1 MTDQANGPAS
11 DAVTVARLAALTRG
25 DYDRVRRQEADL
37 FGWRVETLDAAVA
50 KARRAAKTC
59 SDEVNDRPPE
69 FTDEA
74 LALRFTELHKS
85 TLRYVASWGRWL
97 IWDGTVWQFDETLQ
111 AFDLSRAVCRKASSE
126 CNEERVAAA
135 IASAKTVAAVE
146 RLAKS
151 DRRHAAVADQ
161 WDADPWLLNTPGG
174 VVDLRTGEMRE
185 HRPDDYMTKITAV
198 ALGGVCT
205 LWRTFLNR
213 ITKGDLELQT
223 FLQRFA
229 GYCLTGITREHAMA
243 FGYGTGANGKG
254 TFLNALSGLLAGFA
268 AVAPM
273 DAFTASPTDRHA
285 TELAML
291 RGARLVTAQETE
303 EGRRWAEAR
312 IKALTGGDPISA
324 RFMRQDFFTYQPQ
337 FKLFV
342 AGNHKPG
349 LRRVDEAMRRRLN
362 LVPFTVT
369 IPTAER
375 DADLPDKLK
384 AEWSGILQ
392 WMMEGCLDW
401 QANGL
406 APPPAVR
413 VATDNY
419 MQAEDAIS
427 NWIRE
432 RCKQIEYGGTESS
445 KLYADWCVWSK
456 AAGEDPGSQKRFSQ
470 ALEDKGYAKDPKAR
484 HATFLGIALDVPV
497 PWSEPFDARA

>member
-1 MTDQANGPAS
+1 MTDQADGPAS
-11 DAVTVARLAALTRG
+11 DAMAVARLAALTPG
-25 DYDRVRRQEADL
+25 DYDRVRRQEADRL
-37 FGWRVETLDAAVA
+37 GWRADTLDAAVA
-50 KARRAAKTC
+50 KARRVATSC
-59 SDEVNDRPPE
+59 SEEVADRPPE

-74 LALRFTELHKS
+74 LALRFTEQHKES
-85 TLRYVASWGRWL
+85 LRYVASWGRWL
-97 IWDGTVWQFDETLQ
+97 IWDGRVWQFDDTLQ
-111 AFDLSRAVCRKASSE
+111 AFDLSRAICRKASSE

-146 RLAKS
+146 RLAKA
-151 DRRHAAVADQ
+151 DRRHAAVAGQ
-161 WDADPWLLNTPGG
+161 WDADPWLLNTPDG
-174 VVDLRTGEMRE
+174 VVDLRTGKMRD
-185 HRPDDYMTKITAV
+185 HRLNDYMTKITAV
-198 ALGGVCT
+198 SPAEECP
-205 LWRTFLNR
+205 LWRRFLTR
-213 ITKGDLELQT
+213 ITGGDDELQS

-229 GYCLTGITREHAMA
+229 GYSLTGITREHAMV

-254 TFLNALSGLLAGFA
+254 TFLNTLSGLLAGYA

-312 IKALTGGDPISA
+312 IKALTGGDPITA

-349 LRRVDEAMRRRLN
+349 LRRVDEAIRRRLN

-369 IPTAER
+369 IPAAER
-375 DADLPDKLK
+375 DAGLSEKLK
-384 AEWSGILQ
+384 AEWSGILR
-392 WMMEGCLDW
+392 WMIDGCLEW
-401 QANGL
+401 QAQGL
-406 APPPAVR
+406 APPAAVL

-419 MQAEDAIS
+419 LQAEDAIS

-432 RCKQIEYGGTESS
+432 RCKSIEYGGTESS
-445 KLYADWCVWSK
+445 RLFADWCAWSK

-484 HATFLGIALDVPV
+484 HATFLGIALDVLP
-497 PWSEPFDARA
+497 PRTEPFDERA

>member
-11 DAVTVARLAALTRG
+11 DALVIARLAALTRG
-25 DYDRVRRQEADL
+25 DYDRVRRKEADQL
-37 FGWRVETLDAAVA
+37 GWRVETLDAEVA
-50 KARRAAKTC
+50 KARRGTTGC
-59 SDEVNDRPPE
+59 SEEVTDRPPE

-74 LALRFTELHKS
+74 LALRFTELHKES
-85 TLRYVASWGRWL
+85 LRYVASWGRWL
-97 IWDGTVWQFDETLQ
+97 IWDGKVWQFDETLQ
-111 AFDLSRAVCRKASSE
+111 AFDLSRGVCRKASSE

-135 IASAKTVAAVE
+135 VASAKAVAAVE
-146 RLAKS
+146 RLAKA
-151 DRRHAAVADQ
+151 DRHHAAIADQ
-161 WDADPWLLNTPGG
+161 WDADPWLLNTPSG
-174 VVDLRTGEMRE
+174 VVDLRTGEIRD
-185 HRPDDYMTKITAV
+185 HRLDDYMTKITAV
-198 ALGGVCT
+198 APAGECP
-205 LWRTFLNR
+205 LWRSFLHR
-213 ITKGDLELQT
+213 ITKADTELQA

-254 TFLNALSGLLAGFA
+254 TFLNTISGLLASYA

-303 EGRRWAEAR
+303 DGRRWAESR
-312 IKALTGGDPISA
+312 VKALTGGDPITA

-349 LRRVDEAMRRRLN
+349 LRRVDEAIRRRLN

-369 IPTAER
+369 IPPAER
-375 DADLPDKLK
+375 DTGLPDKLK

-392 WMMEGCLDW
+392 WVIEGCLEW
-401 QANGL
+401 QAKGL
-406 APPPAVR
+406 APPAAVL

-419 MQAEDAIS
+419 LQAEDAIS

-432 RCKQIEYGGTESS
+432 RCKRIEYGGTQSS
-445 KLYADWCVWSK
+445 RLYSDWCIWSK

-470 ALEDKGYAKDPKAR
+470 ALEDKGYVKDPKAR
-484 HATFLGIALDVPV
+484 HATFIGIALDVP
-497 PWSEPFDARA
+497 PPRTEPSGDPA